1 MIIHALKLKYE
12 ADMRAAAANIEIYR
26 KNPAGIGEHPDMV
39 AAVDSELTKLATA
52 EDKLKTLIRH
62 YPNDVDTSAQ
72 LNLFGWQL

>member
-72 LNLFGWQL
+72 LNLFG

>member
-12 ADMRAAAANIEIYR
+12 AAMREAAANIEIYR

-72 LNLFGWQL
+72 LNLFG